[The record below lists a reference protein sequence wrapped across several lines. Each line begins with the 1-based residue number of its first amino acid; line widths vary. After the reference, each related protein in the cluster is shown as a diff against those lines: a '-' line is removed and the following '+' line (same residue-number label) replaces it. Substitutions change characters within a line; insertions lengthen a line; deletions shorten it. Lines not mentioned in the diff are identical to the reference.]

1 MKNPQGFSMESIK
14 REPSGAILGWAIVL
28 LILLLIVLASLMPL
42 RFTPILE
49 YLPWMSALAIALI
62 LILASV
68 KVVREYERVVLFR
81 VGRLVGVKGPGLILK
96 IPIADRLVKV
106 DLRIKSIDVPIQ
118 RIVTRDNVTVDVDA
132 VVYYRV
138 LDATKA
144 IVNVEDYMRATNLLS
159 QTTLRDVL
167 GQSELDELLSKRE
180 ELSKRL
186 TSILDVL
193 TDPWGIKVTNV
204 TIKAVSLPEA
214 MLRAIAKQAEAERER
229 RARII
234 VAQAEEQAS
243 RILAEAAKAYGD
255 PSLAIRLRELQTLTE
270 IAREKNMIVIAPSA
284 FSEIA
289 AALGIA
295 KQVAPA
301 PAKPK
306 EEGGTKQ

>member
-1 MKNPQGFSMESIK
+1 MESIK
-14 REPSGAILGWAIVL
+14 REPSGAIIGWVIVL

-49 YLPWMSALAIALI
+49 YLPWMSALAILLI

-96 IPIADRLVKV
+96 IPFADRLVKV
-106 DLRIKSIDVPIQ
+106 DLRIKSIDVPVQ

-138 LDATKA
+138 LDATRA

-167 GQSELDELLSKRE
+167 GQSDLDELLSKRE

-255 PSLAIRLRELQTLTE
+255 PSLAIRLREFQTLTE

-284 FSEIA
+284 FSDIA

-306 EEGGTKQ
+306 EEGEAKR

>member
-1 MKNPQGFSMESIK
+1 MESIR
-14 REPSGAILGWAIVL
+14 REPSGAIVGWIIVL
-28 LILLLIVLASLMPL
+28 LILLLILMASLMPL
-42 RFTPILE
+42 RFAPILE
-49 YLPWMSALAIALI
+49 YLPWISAFAIALI
-62 LILASV
+62 LVLASV
-68 KVVREYERVVLFR
+68 KVMREYERAVLFR

-96 IPIADRLVKV
+96 IPIADRLAKV
-106 DLRIKSIDVPIQ
+106 DLRIKSIDVPVQ
-118 RIVTRDNVTVDVDA
+118 RIITRDNVTVDVDA

-138 LDATKA
+138 FDPTKA

-167 GQSELDELLSKRE
+167 GQSDLDELLSKRE

-204 TIKAVSLPEA
+204 TIKSVSLPEA
-214 MLRAIAKQAEAERER
+214 MLRALAKQAEAERER

-243 RILAEAAKAYGD
+243 RILAEAARVYGD

-284 FSEIA
+284 LSDIG

-295 KQVAPA
+295 RQVAEA

-306 EEGGTKQ
+306 GEGEAKR

>member
-1 MKNPQGFSMESIK
+1 MESIR
-14 REPSGAILGWAIVL
+14 REPSGAIVGWIIVL
-28 LILLLIVLASLMPL
+28 LILLLILMASLMPL
-42 RFTPILE
+42 RFAPILE
-49 YLPWMSALAIALI
+49 YLPWISAFAIALI
-62 LILASV
+62 LVLASV
-68 KVVREYERVVLFR
+68 KVMREYERAVLFR

-96 IPIADRLVKV
+96 IPIADRLAKV
-106 DLRIKSIDVPIQ
+106 DLRIKSIDVPVQ
-118 RIVTRDNVTVDVDA
+118 RIITRDNVTVDVDA

-138 LDATKA
+138 FDPTKA
-144 IVNVEDYMRATNLLS
+144 IVNVEDYMLATNLLS

-167 GQSELDELLSKRE
+167 GQSDLDELLSKRE

-204 TIKAVSLPEA
+204 TIKSVSLPEA
-214 MLRAIAKQAEAERER
+214 MLRALAKQAEAERER

-243 RILAEAAKAYGD
+243 RILAEAARVYGD

-284 FSEIA
+284 LSDIG

-295 KQVAPA
+295 RQVAEA

-306 EEGGTKQ
+306 GEGEAKR

>member
-1 MKNPQGFSMESIK
+1 MMESLR
-14 REPSGAILGWAIVL
+14 REPSGAIIGWVMVL
-28 LILLLIVLASLMPL
+28 VILFLIALASLMPL
-42 RFTPILE
+42 RFTPLLE
-49 YLPWMSALAIALI
+49 YLPWMSAFAIALI
-62 LILASV
+62 LVLASV

-96 IPIADRLVKV
+96 IPMADRLMKV

-118 RIVTRDNVTVDVDA
+118 RIITRDNVTVDVDA

-138 LDATKA
+138 LDAIKA
-144 IVNVEDYMRATNLLS
+144 IVNVEDYMLATNLLS

-167 GQSELDELLSKRE
+167 GQSDLDELLSRRE

-193 TDPWGIKVTNV
+193 TDPWGIKVANV
-204 TIKAVSLPEA
+204 TIKSVSLPEA
-214 MLRAIAKQAEAERER
+214 MLRALAKQAEAERER

-234 VAQAEEQAS
+234 IAQAEEQAS
-243 RILAEAAKAYGD
+243 KIMAEAAKAYGD
-255 PSLAIRLRELQTLTE
+255 PSAAIRLREFQTLTE

-289 AALGIA
+289 AALGVA
-295 KQVAPA
+295 KQVASP

-306 EEGGTKQ
+306 EEGEAKR